1 MPHKPEEQSSVPEN
15 PYECLMGRAG
25 KTIPDLRRQS
35 GLSEQDGFLDY
46 QDQKFWV
53 KVTYLTSLYKE
64 ESN

>member
-1 MPHKPEEQSSVPEN
+1 
-15 PYECLMGRAG
+15 MGRAG
-25 KTIPDLRRQS
+25 MTIPDLRRQS
-35 GLSEQDGFLDY
+35 RLSEQDGFLDY